1 MSLSLIRIDDR
12 LIHGQVV
19 EGWVPALGIE
29 RILVVSDDAASD
41 PTQAALWNLCA
52 PEGVELIIES
62 LENAADCVRRYAAD
76 AAKTLVLASG
86 PKEVLALLE
95 AGVNLE
101 SVNVGGL
108 HYAAGT
114 VQLGKAIYLG
124 AEDLDAFKR
133 IAERGVRVEGRAVPD
148 EAPIDLLSV
157 IQDRGAAAGG

>member
-1 MSLSLIRIDDR
+1 MSLALVRIDDR

-29 RILVVSDDAASD
+29 RILVVSDDAAQD
-41 PTQAALWNLCA
+41 PTQAALWKLCA
-52 PEGVELIIES
+52 PDGVELRIES
-62 LENAADCVRRYAAD
+62 LEGAVGAVRQAADD
-76 AAKTLVLASG
+76 AVKTLVLAAG
-86 PKEVLALLE
+86 PREILSLLD
-95 AGVNLE
+95 AGADLK

-124 AEDLDAFKR
+124 EEDLEAFKG
-133 IAERGVRVEGRAVPD
+133 IADRGVRVEGRAVPD

>member
-19 EGWVPALGIE
+19 EGWVPALRIE
-29 RILVVSDDAASD
+29 RIIVVSDEAAGD
-41 PTQAALWNLCA
+41 PTQTALWKLCA
-52 PEGVELIIES
+52 PERVELRIES
-62 LENAADCVRRYAAD
+62 LANGAEAVRRCAED
-76 AAKTLVLASG
+76 DLRTLVLASG
-86 PKEVLALLE
+86 PREILDLLD
-95 AGVNLE
+95 AGVKLE

-124 AEDLDAFKR
+124 EDDIAAFEG

-148 EAPIDLLSV
+148 ETPIDLLSV
-157 IQDRGAAAGG
+157 IQDRRTMAGG